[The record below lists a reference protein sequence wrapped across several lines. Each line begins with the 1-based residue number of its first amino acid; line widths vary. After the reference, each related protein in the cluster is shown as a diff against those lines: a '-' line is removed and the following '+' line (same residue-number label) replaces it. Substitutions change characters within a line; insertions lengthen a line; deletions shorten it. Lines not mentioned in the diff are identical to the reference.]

1 MRYLPD
7 RLFADGSPSLIAT
20 CLSSVP
26 LLLDREEAHSTIP
39 ELFAYADSQLD
50 DHGNPLFPAADDKQR
65 YLSLQYKSQDREIL
79 RFYGLQRVTTE
90 DMILRVRVLANS
102 KDWPGFVKNKDSSW
116 HNRLSSWT
124 SRVFGRDLTAGVLAL
139 LSLVPGGVDRA
150 LSNWNG
156 SPGTIYFPEISG
168 VPLPDGLPI
177 VKLDP
182 KACADRDNRALYAS
196 LGVSIADPVKI
207 EEIILLHHSLWKPQ
221 GDKQS
226 QIATSLGSLRFIYEM
241 LQMGKL
247 ERTRDRD
254 LVVFDRNCCPKRPKK
269 EMIYLSSASWL
280 GTGALASL
288 SGQEGIADIEST
300 LSFLHES
307 YLRDSPRLL
316 NNIKFKMTWVDFL
329 LQVVGLHKGL
339 RIFTRQSQD
348 VAVSLPFLALAQR
361 WPGRVLEWLYQVY
374 REDPGRWNRKPDIKT
389 ALKKMQIVCTN
400 GMGFPLSET
409 ILPLPSLLSTFPGL
423 FGDLCKALPFL
434 KLEKPLDKNDEEL
447 CSQWK
452 LFAAHFGVIHADDI
466 RLSLAALKTWMRKD
480 ARPGQIS
487 VTLAV
492 VNIYDRIQRQ
502 QNAATAKFIRTW
514 FDENP
519 GLLCTP
525 QLETKGRPVPPKW
538 EYRQA
543 SDKVT
548 MAMVAHAWVPV
559 FNRLQPV
566 HRANLMAFFRDTLG
580 LEFDTNIDSS
590 PNPPPSKSTV
600 IPAPPSK
607 SLKNIKVRLPPADAY
622 VKSREKSDGK
632 SAAEK
637 QVKAGKTGSNA
648 SFPLRA
654 ESIFEFGKG
663 KRTTFAF
670 KGL

>member
-7 RLFADGSPSLIAT
+7 KSSADGSSSLIGT

-26 LLLDREEAHSTIP
+26 ILLDMDGAHSTIP
-39 ELFAYADSQLD
+39 ELFLE
-50 DHGNPLFPAADDKQR
+50 
-65 YLSLQYKSQDREIL
+65 DREIL
-79 RFYGLQRVTTE
+79 RYYGLRQVSTE
-90 DMILRVRVLANS
+90 SMILRVRALANS
-102 KDWPGFVKNKDSSW
+102 KDWPAFVRSRDSSW
-116 HNRLSSWT
+116 HSRLSSWT

-150 LSNWNG
+150 LSHWNG

-177 VKLDP
+177 VKLDS
-182 KACADRDNRALYAS
+182 KACADPDNRALYAS
-196 LGVSIADPVKI
+196 LGASVADPVKI
-207 EEIILLHHSLWKPQ
+207 EELVLLHHSLWKPR

-226 QIATSLGSLRFIYEM
+226 LISTSLGSLQFIYEM

-247 ERTRDRD
+247 ERTKERD
-254 LVVFDRNCCPKRPKK
+254 LLVFDHRCCPKRPKK
-269 EMIYLSSASWL
+269 ERVYLSSASWL

-288 SGQEGIADIEST
+288 SGQEGIADIESS

-316 NNIKFKMTWVDFL
+316 SNIKFKMAWADFL

-374 REDPGRWNRKPDIKT
+374 REDPGRWNRKPDITT

-400 GMGFPLSET
+400 GMGFPLFET
-409 ILPLPSLLSTFPGL
+409 ILPLPSLISTFACL
-423 FGDLCKALPFL
+423 LGDPCKALPFL
-434 KLEKPLDKNDEEL
+434 KLEKPLDENDEQL

-452 LFAAHFGVIHADDI
+452 LFAGHFGMIHTDDI
-466 RLSLAALKTWMRKD
+466 RLSLAALKALMRKNEH
-480 ARPGQIS
+480 PGQRS

-492 VNIYDRIQRQ
+492 VKIYLRIRRQ
-502 QNAATAKFIRTW
+502 QNAATAKLIRTW

-538 EYRQA
+538 GYRQA
-543 SDKVT
+543 SDKVPMT
-548 MAMVAHAWVPV
+548 MVAHAWVPV

-580 LEFDTNIDSS
+580 LD
-590 PNPPPSKSTV
+590 
-600 IPAPPSK
+600 
-607 SLKNIKVRLPPADAY
+607 LKNIKVRFPPADAY
-622 VKSREKSDGK
+622 VKSCEKSDGK

-637 QVKAGKTGSNA
+637 QVKAGKTGPNA

-663 KRTTFAF
+663 KRATFAF
-670 KGL
+670 KGP